1 MPGLQTMLEP
11 RHETC
16 YIRQALMYHKV
27 SNDKYRKRFNEIFY
41 KKDTITKYRNVLLSR
56 KTYKALEKLVKVLP
70 ADYERVLNEKR

>member
-1 MPGLQTMLEP
+1 
-11 RHETC
+11 
-16 YIRQALMYHKV
+16 MYHKV

-41 KKDTITKYRNVLLSR
+41 KKDTITKYRNVSLSR

>member
-1 MPGLQTMLEP
+1 
-11 RHETC
+11 
-16 YIRQALMYHKV
+16 MYHKV